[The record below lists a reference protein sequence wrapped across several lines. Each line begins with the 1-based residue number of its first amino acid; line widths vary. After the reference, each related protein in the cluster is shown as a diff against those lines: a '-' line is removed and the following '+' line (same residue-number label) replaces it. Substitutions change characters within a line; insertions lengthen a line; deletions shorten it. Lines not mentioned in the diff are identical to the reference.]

1 MFSCLTAITVN
12 IGKEQME
19 GLLQFF
25 PTFLVDAVA
34 KVFSF
39 EGAFEEAYLLDFVQ
53 VLGYGGLGKA
63 NDIHKVVA
71 DAVVL
76 FADILQNG
84 NPGRVC
90 HDLGNFCQLIV
101 GCGKHIGFG
110 GSHILTRS
118 NEI

>member
-1 MFSCLTAITVN
+1 
-12 IGKEQME
+12 ME

-71 DAVVL
+71 DAIVL
-76 FADILQNG
+76 FADILQDG
-84 NPGRVC
+84 DPGRMR
-90 HDLGNFCQLIV
+90 HDLRDFGQFIM
-101 GCGKHIGFG
+101 GCGKNMCFG
-110 GSHILTRS
+110 GAHELSM
-118 NEI
+118 N